1 MKISTTRLETFS
13 DCVIAIILTI
23 MILQLK
29 LPDLDKHDTTTHQ
42 IIHYLNKL
50 LPYFVTYTFS
60 FMMISIFWT
69 NHHHMFH
76 LLGNTD
82 EVLLWQNF
90 LFMFLL
96 SLIPFATAIVGTN
109 PFVPIA
115 PAIYGT
121 VMLLTT
127 LCLTLMRSY
136 SIRKKLLH
144 TDTDRSH
151 NLRISRISIRSRTKA
166 IIGTLVYL
174 ISIPLAYVNVYFSY
188 ACFIIPPI
196 IFFIPEGTD
205 NEQLAEK
212 LVQKNNQNDM
222 QEE

>member
-23 MILQLK
+23 MILQLR

-42 IIHYLNKL
+42 IIHYLKNL

-90 LFMFLL
+90 LFMFLV
-96 SLIPFATAIVGTN
+96 SLIPFATAIVGAN
-109 PFVPIA
+109 PLIPIA

-121 VMLLTT
+121 VMLLTS

-136 SIRKKLLH
+136 SIRKKLIH
-144 TDTDRSH
+144 TDRDKSV
-151 NLRISRISIRSRTKA
+151 NLKISRISIRSRTKA

-196 IFFIPEGTD
+196 IFFVPEGTE
-205 NEQLAEK
+205 NEKLAKK
-212 LVQKNNQNDM
+212 LVQKNIQNDM
-222 QEE
+222 HAE

>member
-42 IIHYLNKL
+42 IIHYLKNL

-76 LLGNTD
+76 LLENTD
-82 EVLLWQNF
+82 EILLWQNF
-90 LFMFLL
+90 LFMFLV

-109 PFVPIA
+109 PFIPIA
-115 PAIYGT
+115 PAIYGS

-127 LCLTLMRSY
+127 LSLTLMRSY

-144 TDTDRSH
+144 TDRDKSV
-151 NLRISRISIRSRTKA
+151 NLKISRISIRSRTKA

-174 ISIPLAYVNVYFSY
+174 ISIPLAYMNVYFSY
-188 ACFIIPPI
+188 AVFIIPPI
-196 IFFIPEGTD
+196 IFFIPEGTA
-205 NEQLAEK
+205 NEKLAEK
-212 LVQKNNQNDM
+212 LVQKNKQNDK
-222 QEE
+222 QNE